1 MAPSVRALRDSEVS
15 AVAGS
20 LGRAFF
26 DDPGARFVEP
36 DRGRRA
42 ATNAAFFAVV
52 IRFGLA
58 LGEVATTPD
67 LAGVAVWLPPSHA
80 APSAADLD
88 RAGVQ
93 EAETIAGPEAT
104 ERMGVMVRH
113 FESLHERALDEPHWR
128 LELLGVEPGRQGEG
142 IGSALLAP
150 AHARADLAGERCALE
165 TFTSLDVAFYERR
178 GYHVALSGDI
188 PGTTLTVHTMVR

>member
-1 MAPSVRALRDSEVS
+1 MAPSARSLRPSEVA
-15 AVAGS
+15 AVAGT

-36 DRGRRA
+36 DPARRA
-42 ATNAAFFAVV
+42 ATNGAFFAVV

-58 LGEVATTPD
+58 LGDVVTTSD
-67 LAGVAVWLPPSHA
+67 LAGVAVWMPPDFPAVSR
-80 APSAADLD
+80 ADLE

-93 EAETIAGPEAT
+93 EAAAIAGPEAT

-113 FESLHERALDEPHWR
+113 FESLHGRALDEPHWR
-128 LELLGVEPGRQGEG
+128 LQLLGVEPGRQGEG

-150 AHARADLAGERCALE
+150 GHTRADLAGERCALE
-165 TFTSLDVAFYERR
+165 TFTLLDVAFYERR
-178 GYHVALSGDI
+178 GYGVAVSGDI
-188 PGTTLTVHTMVR
+188 PGTTLTVHSMVR